1 MSVVSDAERIKVL
14 EARVAELE
22 RQLQTRPAPQACPV
36 CGVGTFKVVKVN
48 VGNHKRTLKCDNA
61 ACGHVERRARDPM
74 RLA

>member
-1 MSVVSDAERIKVL
+1 MSVSSDAERIKVL

-22 RQLQTRPAPQACPV
+22 EQLQARSTSQTCPV

-48 VGNHKRTLKCDNA
+48 VGTQKRTLKCDNA
-61 ACGHVERRARDPM
+61 ACGHIERRAPDPM